1 MRSLSLLI
9 ASGIPS
15 ALALCPPP
23 GPLLPPP
30 AVKTSGFSIPDSK
43 FESLPWLSDTTFAIK
58 AKIGSTDVFRYSHAA
73 PGYHT
78 SDVPLYGTKM
88 RIGSVTKLY
97 TVLAIKIAREQ
108 IGWEDPIGKFI
119 PELANNPAYK
129 DVTISNLA
137 GQTSGL
143 GRFVSLDMLT
153 QSIIT
158 R

>member
-1 MRSLSLLI
+1 MRSLSLLVG
-9 ASGIPS
+9 SCVPL

-30 AVKTSGFSIPDSK
+30 VVKPSGFAIPDST

-78 SDVPLYGTKM
+78 SNVPLYGTKM
-88 RIGSVTKLY
+88 RIGSVSKLY
-97 TVLAIKIAREQ
+97 TVLALKIARKQ

-143 GRFVSLDMLT
+143 GRFVSFST
-153 QSIIT
+153 
-158 R
+158 